1 MLVQGIA
8 GNSAAF
14 SAYRQKWLGTA
25 DSGSSEK
32 TICTPRSVLQG
43 LLKVQHSFH
52 ALSCKWNRSQHG
64 VGDILNYH
72 HWQSYQTSDEVKFSL
87 PEISLFSV
95 SMDSL
100 RCLRCVNSTGRRG
113 VSKVPFR
120 LTSKSPASQPHPISA
135 SGKIITER
143 IDTVS

>member
-1 MLVQGIA
+1 MA
-8 GNSAAF
+8 WNS
-14 SAYRQKWLGTA
+14 S
-25 DSGSSEK
+25 SGSSEK

-72 HWQSYQTSDEVKFSL
+72 HWQSCQTSDEVKFSL
-87 PEISLFSV
+87 PENISVF
-95 SMDSL
+95 
-100 RCLRCVNSTGRRG
+100 CLDGFFALLEMCQSTGRRG

-120 LTSKSPASQPHPISA
+120 LTANPPQATPIHFRKLRQNNHREDRYRQLKA
-135 SGKIITER
+135 WNELHLQK
-143 IDTVS
+143 